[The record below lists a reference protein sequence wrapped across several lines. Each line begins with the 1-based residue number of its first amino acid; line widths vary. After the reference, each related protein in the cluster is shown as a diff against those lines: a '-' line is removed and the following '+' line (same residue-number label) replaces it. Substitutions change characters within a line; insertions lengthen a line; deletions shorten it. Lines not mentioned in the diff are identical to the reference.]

1 MESLGAFIHDPT
13 DLPST
18 YELATS
24 FAEVLVLRMTLVSK
38 LTPVTDFKMN
48 IEAYM
53 EDLNVSSVRTL
64 EDLINF
70 NDAHADIEFPPG
82 QCCQEASP
90 ILDEC

>member
-1 MESLGAFIHDPT
+1 MGSLGALIQDPT

-38 LTPVTDFKMN
+38 LTSVTDFKVN
-48 IEAYM
+48 IETYM
-53 EDLNVSSVRTL
+53 EGLNVSSVRTL

-70 NDAHADIEFPPG
+70 NDAHAAIEFPPG
-82 QCCQEASP
+82 KCCQEASS
-90 ILDEC
+90 IFDER